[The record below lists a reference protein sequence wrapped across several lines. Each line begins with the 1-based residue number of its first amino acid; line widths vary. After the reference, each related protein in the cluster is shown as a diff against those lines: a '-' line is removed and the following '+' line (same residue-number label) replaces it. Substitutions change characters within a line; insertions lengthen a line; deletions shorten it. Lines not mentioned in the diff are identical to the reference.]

1 MDNTSKYSREAR
13 DKGLTYLGASDKGRT
28 FGEYLLPCGH
38 QEALR
43 VSNVRKPECS
53 YPKCKACRDEAY
65 ERRLAKAAKS
75 QGLTP
80 MPIYRL
86 DLKDR
91 REREFLLPCGHFQ
104 SVKLR
109 HVLVKSAPQKC
120 KFCKSTATRLAKEA
134 RAAKR
139 RVNG

>member
-1 MDNTSKYSREAR
+1 MDNTAKYSREAR

-43 VSNVRKPECS
+43 VSNVRKPACN

-65 ERRLAKAAKS
+65 ECRLAKAAKS
-75 QGLTP
+75 QGLALYP
-80 MPIYRL
+80 A
-86 DLKDR
+86 DWDADVN
-91 REREFLLPCGHFQ
+91 ERYFLLPCGHNQ
-104 SVKLR
+104 SVNPR
-109 HVLVKSAPQKC
+109 HVMRNSAPQKC
-120 KFCKSTATRLAKEA
+120 TFCKRTATRLAKEA